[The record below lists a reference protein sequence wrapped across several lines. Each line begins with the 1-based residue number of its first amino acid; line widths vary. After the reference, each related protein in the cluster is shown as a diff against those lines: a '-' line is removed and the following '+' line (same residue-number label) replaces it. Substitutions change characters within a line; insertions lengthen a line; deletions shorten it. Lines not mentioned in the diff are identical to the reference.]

1 MTVDPRA
8 KELRQELLDA
18 VAARGEAS
26 RRLRHVQIR
35 TFSLGPFG
43 RRKIKKAQAE
53 YNAACK
59 RVTDAFDAWHQSIRE
74 SNEAACVFDRDL
86 PLDPDGYDPYGNW
99 VAQPED

>member
-26 RRLRHVQIR
+26 RHLRHVQIR
-35 TFSLGPFG
+35 TFRLGPFG

-59 RVTDAFDAWHQSIRE
+59 RVADAFDAWHQSVRGR
-74 SNEAACVFDRDL
+74 RDF